1 MPQPER
7 RDADFGRGV
16 SPGVVKVALIS
27 GTIAGVLLV
36 GCGGGDDVPEDERER
51 QVTGIAELATAA
63 YAAAGAEG
71 LYDYLAEDVT
81 ATCSKESLV
90 KALEGE
96 PVPDGFKAVD
106 SVEFDGDEARAKV
119 VQLFGEEEREVE
131 WTFARE
137 GDDSWRLTKV
147 PGLEACES

>member
-1 MPQPER
+1 
-7 RDADFGRGV
+7 
-16 SPGVVKVALIS
+16 VKVALIS

-71 LYDYLAEDVT
+71 LYDYLATDVT
-81 ATCSKESLV
+81 ATCAKESLV

-96 PVPDGFKAVD
+96 PVPDGFKAV
-106 SVEFDGDEARAKV
+106 SGVEFDGDEARAKV
-119 VQLFGEEEREVE
+119 VQVFGEEEREVA

-137 GDDSWRLTKV
+137 GDDSWRLTQV

>member
-1 MPQPER
+1 
-7 RDADFGRGV
+7 
-16 SPGVVKVALIS
+16 VKVALIS

-36 GCGGGDDVPEDERER
+36 GCGGGDDVPEDERVR
-51 QVTGIAELATAA
+51 QVNGVAELATAA

-71 LYDYLAEDVT
+71 LYDYLAKDVT

-96 PVPDGFKAVD
+96 PVPDGFKAAN
-106 SVEFDGDEARAKV
+106 VEFDGEEARAKV

-131 WTFARE
+131 WTFVRE
-137 GDDSWRLTKV
+137 GDDSWRLTQV